1 MLLYQPLS
9 LNSWKGKVAGMMPSP
24 KSCPKCCGIM
34 EESEASLVLQGGN
47 ASKTVATSVVAYCCR
62 ACGFME
68 FWRA

>member
-1 MLLYQPLS
+1 
-9 LNSWKGKVAGMMPSP
+9 MMPRP